1 MSDALSSIKA
11 LVKPLL
17 PTAVLNYWR
26 RRSFEAEQFQFR
38 DMQLNEV
45 FEQIYETNIWQRDG
59 STARYRSGP
68 GSDPSVTARYEAYVV
83 DYLMRNPM
91 IERLVDIGCGD
102 FQVSGRILA
111 ALEQRQRPISYVGY
125 DIASN
130 VVAYNREHF
139 AKPGV
144 DFTVLDVSKQVPP
157 DGDIVTVREVFQH
170 LSNAHILAALD
181 NLRQR
186 FDRAIVTESIHPAA
200 ANPNIDIIS
209 GYRTR
214 DGYDSGVFIDL
225 PPFNLE
231 VLEEHTFDW
240 SPTEQ
245 FRTTVVALR

>member
-1 MSDALSSIKA
+1 MGDVLSSFKT

-17 PTAVLNYWR
+17 PEAVVDYWR
-26 RRSFEAEQFQFR
+26 RRSFEAEQAQFR
-38 DMQLNEV
+38 DMKLNDV
-45 FEQIYETNIWQRDG
+45 FEQIYESNIWQREG

-68 GSDPSVTARYEAYVV
+68 GSDAAVTARYEAYVV
-83 DYLMRNPM
+83 DYLMREPS

-111 ALEQRQRPISYVGY
+111 ALEQRQRPISYVGC

-130 VVAYNREHF
+130 VIAYNRKQF

-144 DFTVLDVSKQVPP
+144 DFTVLDISRETPP
-157 DGDIVTVREVFQH
+157 EGDIVTVREVFQH
-170 LSNAHILAALD
+170 LSNTHILAALD

-186 FDRAIVTESIHPAA
+186 FDRAIVTESIQPGT

-214 DGYDSGVFIDL
+214 DGYESGVFIDL
-225 PPFNLE
+225 PPFNRA
-231 VLEEHTFDW
+231 VIDEHTFDL

-245 FRTTVVALR
+245 FRTTVVALK

>member
-17 PTAVLNYWR
+17 PAAVLNYWR
-26 RRSFEAEQFQFR
+26 RRSFEAEQAQFR
-38 DMQLNEV
+38 DMKLNEV

-68 GSDPSVTARYEAYVV
+68 GSDAAVTARYEAFVV
-83 DYLMRNPM
+83 EYLMRNPHV
-91 IERLVDIGCGD
+91 ERIVDIGCGD

-111 ALEQRQRPISYVGY
+111 ALQQRQRPFSYIGC

-130 VVAYNREHF
+130 VVAYNREHYARPGIEF
-139 AKPGV
+139 A
-144 DFTVLDVSKQVPP
+144 VLDVSKDVPP
-157 DGDIVTVREVFQH
+157 QGDIVTVREVFQH
-170 LSNAHILAALD
+170 LSNVHILAALD
-181 NLRQR
+181 NLRRR
-186 FDRAIVTESIHPAA
+186 FECAIVTESIHPGTT
-200 ANPNIDIIS
+200 NPNIDIIS

-214 DGYDSGVFIDL
+214 DGYDSGVFVDL
-225 PPFNLE
+225 PPFDLQ